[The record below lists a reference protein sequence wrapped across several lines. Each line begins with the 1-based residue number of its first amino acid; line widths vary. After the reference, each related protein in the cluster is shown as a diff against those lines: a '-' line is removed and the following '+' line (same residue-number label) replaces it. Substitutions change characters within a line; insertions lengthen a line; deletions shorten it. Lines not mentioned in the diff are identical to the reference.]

1 MARRTGRSS
10 FPSSTTVSPWLQP
23 ETVRTS
29 AGSAPERRITSR
41 VPSAT
46 AFQYSSGSA
55 S

>member
-23 ETVRTS
+23 DTVRTT
-29 AGSAPERRITSR
+29 AGSVLDRRMTSR
-41 VPSAT
+41 MPSAT